1 MKYMYVLLVV
11 TATTLTVTFK
21 GIVEA
26 ESGGLNAKEKS
37 LLSILAEA
45 RKLHWDK
52 GEEYAIEELMRDV
65 DQGVDPEKEDEE
77 MKIGVERF
85 TDQVQRFSD
94 KDKEKVK
101 EVFREN
107 LGDAETETLFQDASK
122 LAKEEDE
129 KLKELRND
137 VGFQDDEKKAFKELV
152 SDVVKGANAEAEG
165 DTELAL
171 MAHAEERVEQ
181 LNEDDKKQLR
191 AMIASRYGEEQAR
204 RIFDTAE
211 TIEMEEEDKNQANQ

>member
-1 MKYMYVLLVV
+1 MKYLRYFLLVI
-11 TATTLTVTFK
+11 TATTVTLTVTFR
-21 GIVEA
+21 GIVDA

-45 RKLHWDK
+45 RKLHWDG
-52 GEEYAIEELMRDV
+52 GEEYAIGELMRDV

-94 KDKEKVK
+94 KDKGK
-101 EVFREN
+101 E
-107 LGDAETETLFQDASK
+107 
-122 LAKEEDE
+122 
-129 KLKELRND
+129 LKELRKD

-152 SDVVKGANAEAEG
+152 SDVIKGADAEAEG
-165 DTELAL
+165 ETELAL
-171 MAHAEERVEQ
+171 MAHAEERVDK
-181 LNEDDKKQLR
+181 LNEDDKKQLQ

-204 RIFDTAE
+204 RVFNEAK
-211 TIEMEEEDKNQANQ
+211 TIENEEDKGQANR